1 MRHLNIELH
10 LCMISFSN
18 VYSILSVL
26 FNGTRSSICCIGK
39 KLHLANFTD
48 SGVLS
53 LCSVQGS
60 GWL

>member
-26 FNGTRSSICCIGK
+26 FNGTRSSIFCIGK
-39 KLHLANFTD
+39 KIASCKLYRLW
-48 SGVLS
+48 SLS
-53 LCSVQGS
+53 MCSVQRS
-60 GWL
+60 GWP